1 MKRRNIPI
9 PDLDEHAI
17 CHRDQPV
24 TGCWKLTTHPDHGKP
39 TGRRRQKQQAA
50 TNILYGEL
58 LVAYR
63 IDPER
68 CVSYSR
74 RRESYADRTRYMP
87 ESLTYTNVMRFV
99 EREVERGMI
108 ENKSSSPGQRGTQ
121 SRMRLSTTA
130 AHSFEQASLTHLK
143 SLSCAMQTSNSS
155 ITPTVPRP
163 GAFASN

>member
-9 PDLDEHAI
+9 LDFDERAI
-17 CHRDQPV
+17 CHRDQPL
-24 TGCWKLTTHPDHGKP
+24 TGYWNLLTQPDHGKP

-63 IDPER
+63 IDPVR
-68 CVSYSR
+68 WVSYSR

-99 EREVERGMI
+99 EREVEIVVAG
-108 ENKSSSPGQRGTQ
+108 
-121 SRMRLSTTA
+121 A
-130 AHSFEQASLTHLK
+130 ARHSIAHAPVTD
-143 SLSCAMQTSNSS
+143 C
-155 ITPTVPRP
+155 
-163 GAFASN
+163 GA